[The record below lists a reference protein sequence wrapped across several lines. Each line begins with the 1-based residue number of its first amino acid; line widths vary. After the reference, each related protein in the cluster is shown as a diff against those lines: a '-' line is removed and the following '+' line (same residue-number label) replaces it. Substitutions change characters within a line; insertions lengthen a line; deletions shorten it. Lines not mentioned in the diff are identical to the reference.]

1 MTMPATLT
9 KVLAAANWS
18 RDDFN
23 NWKRRVG
30 FSTDMPETSPGV
42 AQELSRENALEVA
55 YLAALSKTGAEP
67 FNAKL
72 RVEQWLRAEKRGK
85 LSGGWAANPQSRE
98 AAAAYGQPFRNFA
111 KADVGK
117 LSVSLPNVLPNA
129 PIPNASRD
137 SKPATILVLIDL
149 AEITRR
155 IDTLFKDGR

>member
-67 FNAKL
+67 YNAKL
-72 RVEQWLRAEKRGK
+72 RVEQWLREEKRGK
-85 LSGGWAANPQSRE
+85 LPGAWAANPQSLE
-98 AAAAYGQPFRNFA
+98 AAAAYGLPVRNFA
-111 KADVGK
+111 KADLAK
-117 LSVSLPNVLPNA
+117 LSGSLPRVLPNS
-129 PIPNASRD
+129 PIPNASRH
-137 SKPATILVLIDL
+137 SKPATVLVLIDL

-155 IDTLFKDGR
+155 VDVLFEEGR